1 MEMVLNNG
9 FCEFSQ
15 DELESISAGSWIA
28 GFGATALGVLG
39 IVAGPPS
46 WITGAVA
53 IGAYYVCTG
62 SVAVAGFVS
71 IFE

>member
-9 FCEFSQ
+9 LCEISR
-15 DELESISAGSWIA
+15 DELENINAGGWIA
-28 GFGATALGVLG
+28 GIGATALGVLG
-39 IVAGPPS
+39 VLAGPPS

-53 IGAYYVCTG
+53 VGAYYVCTG
-62 SVAVAGFVS
+62 SVAIAGVFS

>member
-15 DELESISAGSWIA
+15 AELESISAGGWIA
-28 GFGATALGVLG
+28 GIGAPARGILGV
-39 IVAGPPS
+39 VAGPPS

-53 IGAYYVCTG
+53 VGAYYVCTG